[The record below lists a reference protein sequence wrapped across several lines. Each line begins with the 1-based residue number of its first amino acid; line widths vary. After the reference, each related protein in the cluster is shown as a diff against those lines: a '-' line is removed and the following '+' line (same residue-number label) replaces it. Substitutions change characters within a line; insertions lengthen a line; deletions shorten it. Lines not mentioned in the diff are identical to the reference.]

1 MRVLSPRAGY
11 YVIATSRKLDTML
24 DLVKSS
30 LVETVQLDVRN
41 EDSIA
46 RAKKQIE
53 VLTAGKLDYL
63 VNNAWVATP
72 FGILPGSY

>member
-1 MRVLSPRAGY
+1 M
-11 YVIATSRKLDTML
+11 IATSRKLETMQ
-24 DLVKSS
+24 DLVKSDII
-30 LVETVQLDVRN
+30 ETVSIDVCS

-63 VNNAWVATP
+63 VNNA
-72 FGILPGSY
+72 